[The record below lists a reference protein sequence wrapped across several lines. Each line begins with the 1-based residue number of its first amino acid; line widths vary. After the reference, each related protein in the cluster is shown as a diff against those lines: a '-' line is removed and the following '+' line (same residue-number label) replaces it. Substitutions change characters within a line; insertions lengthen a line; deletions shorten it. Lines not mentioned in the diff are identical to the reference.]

1 MLKKIIVNLALIT
14 AFSSMTSSTT
24 VFADS
29 TSTDMSQNA
38 SLGSD
43 STTESTSE
51 SSLSTEATITSPEQT
66 IESSQSDQEGTT
78 TSPSPLYNNEDEL
91 RKQFETDS
99 RNQVLSFEEY
109 KSFIE
114 TLASLS
120 PSPSQYTA
128 PEVRSLFKASN
139 QRDQIVAE
147 AKKHIGKPYTQNYP
161 DRLGPNKFDCS
172 GLSRYVFLQVTGKN
186 IGDWTVPQEK
196 SGTKVNISKAN
207 ISQLE
212 PGDLLFWGSSGA
224 TYHVAIYIGNE
235 QYIHAPNFDTNVEQ
249 SPIWWSA
256 FPPSFALKMN
266 LGNSNPQGNPINDG
280 SYVTITQK
288 GYNLFSSFNWAKKNT
303 SDKLLTNTYQAKY
316 RYNHSN
322 GDTYYSLYD
331 SKGTWQGYINAKA
344 VKKVDGKQGLWLY
357 NNEFVTVTK
366 KDSTIWGNINDFSA
380 KKGNTNSL
388 YQKTYHAQGKYN
400 HFSGE
405 VFYSLYDNKNV
416 WIGYVNKKDVAKA
429 DGKQGIWMRNN
440 EYVTIT
446 KKDYTIW
453 GNINDFSAKKGST
466 NSLYQK
472 TYHAQGRYNHFS
484 EEVYYSL
491 YDNTQKWI
499 GYVNKTGVSI
509 KH

>member
-1 MLKKIIVNLALIT
+1 
-14 AFSSMTSSTT
+14 
-24 VFADS
+24 DS
-29 TSTDMSQNA
+29 TIWGNINDFS
-38 SLGSD
+38 
-43 STTESTSE
+43 
-51 SSLSTEATITSPEQT
+51 
-66 IESSQSDQEGTT
+66 
-78 TSPSPLYNNEDEL
+78 
-91 RKQFETDS
+91 
-99 RNQVLSFEEY
+99 
-109 KSFIE
+109 
-114 TLASLS
+114 
-120 PSPSQYTA
+120 
-128 PEVRSLFKASN
+128 
-139 QRDQIVAE
+139 
-147 AKKHIGKPYTQNYP
+147 AKKGNTNSLYQK
-161 DRLGPNKFDCS
+161 
-172 GLSRYVFLQVTGKN
+172 
-186 IGDWTVPQEK
+186 
-196 SGTKVNISKAN
+196 
-207 ISQLE
+207 
-212 PGDLLFWGSSGA
+212 
-224 TYHVAIYIGNE
+224 TYHA
-235 QYIHAPNFDTNVEQ
+235 
-249 SPIWWSA
+249 
-256 FPPSFALKMN
+256 
-266 LGNSNPQGNPINDG
+266 QG
-280 SYVTITQK
+280 K
-288 GYNLFSSFNWAKKNT
+288 
-303 SDKLLTNTYQAKY
+303 
-316 RYNHSN
+316 YNHFS
-322 GDTYYSLYD
+322 GEVFYSLYD
-331 SKGTWQGYINAKA
+331 NKNVWIGYVN
-344 VKKVDGKQGLWLY
+344 KKDLTIGDGKRGLWLY